1 MRKKNRKLTNLNGK
15 RKTKNN
21 FKTVSE
27 IRDSAARKITAK
39 KTLDKYKKMRNAKN
53 KKKFLVNEEELETID
68 YNKPTHEENLIEEE
82 STLAAANKVFDLQVT
97 AKKISDKYRKLRNSR
112 AASQKTQTKEELSV
126 KKRQI
131 DKAAQITAKKI
142 LDKYRNIRFI

>member
-1 MRKKNRKLTNLNGK
+1 M
-15 RKTKNN
+15 
-21 FKTVSE
+21 E
-27 IRDSAARKITAK
+27 
-39 KTLDKYKKMRNAKN
+39 
-53 KKKFLVNEEELETID
+53 NEEELETID

-97 AKKISDKYRKLRNSR
+97 AKKISDKYRKLRNNR
-112 AASQKTQTKEELSV
+112 AALQKTQTKEELPV